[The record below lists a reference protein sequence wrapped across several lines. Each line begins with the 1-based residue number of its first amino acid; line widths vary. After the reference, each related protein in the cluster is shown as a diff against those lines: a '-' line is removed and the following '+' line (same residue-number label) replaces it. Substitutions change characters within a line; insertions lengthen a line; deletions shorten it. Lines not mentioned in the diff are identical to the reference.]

1 MFLYAL
7 SHSLTVC
14 ESEDAVY
21 TSTSAYVMLNLIPC
35 SRVTIMDPLWKING
49 IFALSLLKIM
59 VKRVEKCTFL
69 SHKLLLSPS
78 HGLLEKKG
86 NHCSPDDFWNHPH
99 FTAPKDHWRSI
110 DLVQISIWFK
120 SQSNYPG
127 LTTGDIYWG
136 EKGVNEQL
144 GLKETSGG
152 CDNN

>member
-1 MFLYAL
+1 MWQWRC
-7 SHSLTVC
+7 SLHINQCLCNVEFNPLFQGHHHGSSVENKWHLC
-14 ESEDAVY
+14 FKPFENNGEES
-21 TSTSAYVMLNLIPC
+21 
-35 SRVTIMDPLWKING
+35 WK
-49 IFALSLLKIM
+49 
-59 VKRVEKCTFL
+59 KCTFL
-69 SHKLLLSPS
+69 RHKLLLSPS
-78 HGLLEKKG
+78 HGLHEGKG